1 MKKICCAISI
11 DMDPLWHYL
20 NARGFQ
26 PLQATHLNAVYDD
39 ALPRFLDLFDEYGV
53 KATFFLVGKDAG
65 RRENNTY
72 IQDIIKRGHEIAN
85 HTYSHLQ
92 NFKTLSFEEKRG
104 EIEEAHKV
112 LSDVC
117 GTQVLGF
124 RAPGWGIDADV
135 MGLLED
141 LGYTYDSSVFPSL
154 ITTPISLVNWIMNRG
169 RLSQGIGGSLNVG
182 LAPKTPYRP
191 HREKIWRRGDMGL
204 MELPPSILPI
214 IQLPFLGT
222 LLYLWGRKV
231 FTLSYHY
238 LRLFRRPMLYELHG
252 IEMVDYYRSVQ
263 DDRLKVKPGL
273 LKTMEEKLD
282 LYRFMLSTF
291 QKHSVFMTMKDL
303 AALYDE
309 GDEPGS
315 PHTPKG

>member
-1 MKKICCAISI
+1 MKKKYCAISI

-20 NARGFQ
+20 NARGFS
-26 PLQATHLNAVYDD
+26 PLQTTHLNAVYDD
-39 ALPRFLDLFDEYGV
+39 ALPRFLDVFDEYHV
-53 KATFFLVGKDAG
+53 KATFFLVGKDAS
-65 RRENNTY
+65 RSDNKSH
-72 IQDIIKRGHEIAN
+72 IQQIIKRGHEIAN
-85 HTYSHLQ
+85 HSYNHHQ
-92 NFKTLSFEEKRG
+92 DFKTLSFEEKRC

-117 GTQVLGF
+117 GENVVGF

-141 LGYTYDSSVFPSL
+141 LGYAYDSSIFPSL
-154 ITTPISLVNWIMNRG
+154 LTTPISLINWIMNRG
-169 RLSQGIGGSLNVG
+169 KLNQGIGGSLNVG

-191 HREKIWRRGDMGL
+191 HRGKIWRRGDMRL
-204 MELPPSILPI
+204 MELPPSILPV

-222 LLYLWGRKV
+222 LLYLWGKKV
-231 FTLSYHY
+231 FTLSFHY
-238 LRLFRRPMLYELHG
+238 LKRFHRPLLYELHG
-252 IEMVDYYRSVQ
+252 IEMVDYYHSIQ

-273 LKTMEEKLD
+273 LKTMEEKLN

-291 QKHSVFMTMKDL
+291 QKHYIFITMKVL

-309 GDEPGS
+309 EYGPGS
-315 PHTPKG
+315 PHTP